1 MKSKFESQENEINNL
16 ISTINYLSNEISKY
30 KSILKSINIL
40 TDPFK
45 VNNCIQTYSE
55 VINSSFLLPQT
66 KKEYLSFFQAYERH
80 VIDKNR
86 EKILSVHKQNTESKL
101 LNLYSPENAWDFI
114 MKNQKLSRSTKN
126 KD

>member
-45 VNNCIQTYSE
+45 VNNCI
-55 VINSSFLLPQT
+55 
-66 KKEYLSFFQAYERH
+66 
-80 VIDKNR
+80 
-86 EKILSVHKQNTESKL
+86 
-101 LNLYSPENAWDFI
+101 
-114 MKNQKLSRSTKN
+114 
-126 KD
+126 